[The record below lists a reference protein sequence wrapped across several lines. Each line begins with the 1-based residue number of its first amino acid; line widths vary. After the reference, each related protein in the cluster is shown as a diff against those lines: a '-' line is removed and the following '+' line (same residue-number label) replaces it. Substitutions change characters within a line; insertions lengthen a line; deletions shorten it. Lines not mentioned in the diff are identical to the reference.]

1 MLTSKYGYSY
11 SRPINHVYNYI
22 WDKLFKKGISRLQI
36 FLRLSSANFTWSV
49 LQYFFSIIFAGTEG
63 DRYSQAQYLVLQQG
77 WN

>member
-11 SRPINHVYNYI
+11 SRPITCLQLHLGQIIQERN
-22 WDKLFKKGISRLQI
+22 KQTISLQI

-77 WN
+77 